1 MSISKRLRFE
11 VFKRDSFTCQYCGAR
26 PPDTV
31 LEVDHVHPRS
41 LGGLDHLENLKT
53 ACWNCNRGKAHVP
66 LLSARLYALEGG
78 PAHGQKYEIQ
88 LATEWP
94 MLWVMQRHDGELA
107 FYEDQFHYEE
117 DGQDWQGQ
125 KLRFGHPAFR
135 MPNQPHSGAPL
146 DFSMAP
152 GYHDPRPI
160 LLGAY
165 WMLSV
170 PRPGGKNP
178 FVLRWAEPEDLIVEL
193 TS

>member
-1 MSISKRLRFE
+1 MSISKPLRFE
-11 VFKRDSFTCQYCGAR
+11 VFRRDSFTCQYCGAK

-41 LGGLDHLENLKT
+41 LGGPDALSNLKT
-53 ACWNCNRGKAHVP
+53 ACWNCNRGKAHIP
-66 LLSARLYALEGG
+66 LLPTRVYTLQGG

-117 DGQDWQGQ
+117 DGQDWGGQ
-125 KLRFGHPAFR
+125 KLRFGHPGFGMQGQPHTGALINWSMRDNPEPRPVLLGVYWVHDGAR
-135 MPNQPHSGAPL
+135 MPG
-146 DFSMAP
+146 MV
-152 GYHDPRPI
+152 GPI
-160 LLGAY
+160 LE
-165 WMLSV
+165 
-170 PRPGGKNP
+170 
-178 FVLRWAEPEDLIVEL
+178 WATPELLIVEL